1 MQHSIPILASTHSL
15 TARRV
20 FCVGR
25 NYADH
30 AREMGADP
38 NREAPFFF
46 YKPTDALVI
55 APDLTRPIAVPYP
68 PMTQNLH
75 YEVEMVIAL
84 GKGGADIAVEQA
96 MDCVLGFALGLD
108 LTRRDLQNAA
118 KALGQP
124 WDMAKGF
131 DHSAPISPILPL
143 TAAGDFGA
151 WDIALSLDGV
161 IKQQGSIRQMIWSVP
176 EIIAQLSRYVRL
188 ATGDLIF
195 TGTPAGV
202 GPMERGQTMA
212 ARLGPDL
219 RLALV
224 VEG

>member
-1 MQHSIPILASTHSL
+1 MQIPILASPHSL

-55 APDLTRPIAVPYP
+55 APDLTTPIVVPYP

-75 YEVEMVIAL
+75 YEVEMVVAL
-84 GKGGADIAVEQA
+84 GAGGSDIAVAQA
-96 MDCVLGFALGLD
+96 MESVLGFALGLD

-143 TAAGDFGA
+143 MAAGDFGA
-151 WDIALSLDGV
+151 WDVALSLDGV
-161 IKQQGSIRQMIWSVP
+161 TKQQGNVQQMIWSVP
-176 EIIAQLSRYVRL
+176 EIIAQLSRYVTL
-188 ATGDLIF
+188 CPGDLIF

-202 GPMERGQTMA
+202 GPVERGQTMVA
-212 ARLGPDL
+212 ALGPGL
-219 RLALV
+219 RLMV
-224 VEG
+224 RVS